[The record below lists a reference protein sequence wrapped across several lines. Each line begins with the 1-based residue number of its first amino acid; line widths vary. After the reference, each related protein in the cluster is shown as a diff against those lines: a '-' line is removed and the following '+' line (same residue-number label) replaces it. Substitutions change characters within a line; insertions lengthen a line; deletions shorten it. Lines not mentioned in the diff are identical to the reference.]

1 MKLRLVEN
9 WRQSWRWASVQL
21 AALVALLAG
30 VMTANPGLL
39 LGLIQFLP
47 TGATRTIAAIGVSI
61 VVFVIPVISR
71 LIEQNGK
78 TCDEQ

>member
-21 AALVALLAG
+21 AALVAVLAG
-30 VMTANPGLL
+30 IMTANPGLL

-47 TGATRTIAAIGVSI
+47 SGTMRTVAAVGVSI
-61 VVFVIPVISR
+61 VVFVIPTISR